1 MSNPDQIQNMFA
13 RWTQTCLLF
22 MKIILTSDENHFE
35 FKKPLLGIWRPNQI
49 KLCLLAIDS

>member
-22 MKIILTSDENHFE
+22 MKIILTSDKNHFE
-35 FKKPLLGIWRPNQI
+35 FKKPLLHIYLAFRIQI
-49 KLCLLAIDS
+49 KINSAC